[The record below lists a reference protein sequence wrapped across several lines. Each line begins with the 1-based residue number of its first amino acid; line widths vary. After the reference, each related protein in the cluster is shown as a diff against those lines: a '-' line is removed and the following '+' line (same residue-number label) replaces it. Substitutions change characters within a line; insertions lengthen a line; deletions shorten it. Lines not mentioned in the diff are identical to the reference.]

1 MTKAKKKV
9 TVKKATKKKAINMKI
24 VRKKKIAK
32 LKAAMKKAKK
42 KEKNAEKEVEKKK
55 GPRGYK
61 NKVLRKWLYQ
71 CAYWR
76 FCESCSLRIECLQE
90 MKDNGIEKPWL
101 EDQIKGIKRFK

>member
-1 MTKAKKKV
+1 MTKVKKRA
-9 TVKKATKKKAINMKI
+9 TVKKAIKKKAINAKA
-24 VRKKKIAK
+24 VKKKKIAK

-42 KEKNAEKEVEKKK
+42 KEKAAAKEVEKKK
-55 GPRGYK
+55 GTRGYK

-76 FCESCSLRIECLQE
+76 VCESCSLRKECLKE
-90 MKDNGIEKPWL
+90 MEENGIEKPWL